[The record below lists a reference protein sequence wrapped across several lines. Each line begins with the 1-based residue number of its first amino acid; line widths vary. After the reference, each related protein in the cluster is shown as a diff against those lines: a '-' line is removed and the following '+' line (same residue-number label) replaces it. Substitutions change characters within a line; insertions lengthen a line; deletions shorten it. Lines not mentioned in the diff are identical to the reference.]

1 MSFFKAVESVEILEK
16 TLNIINIITNLIF
29 QLTFTSSGEN
39 IDEFNLRSDFGEK
52 SNFDGENAMR
62 SKENF
67 NDSIK
72 KKFKDVQPNIKKK
85 FDP

>member
-1 MSFFKAVESVEILEK
+1 MLVQM
-16 TLNIINIITNLIF
+16 LIF
-29 QLTFTSSGEN
+29 HLTFTTLGEN
-39 IDEFNLRSDFGEK
+39 IDDFKLGSEFGE
-52 SNFDGENAMR
+52 SSSFNRENAMR
-62 SKENF
+62 SKGNF